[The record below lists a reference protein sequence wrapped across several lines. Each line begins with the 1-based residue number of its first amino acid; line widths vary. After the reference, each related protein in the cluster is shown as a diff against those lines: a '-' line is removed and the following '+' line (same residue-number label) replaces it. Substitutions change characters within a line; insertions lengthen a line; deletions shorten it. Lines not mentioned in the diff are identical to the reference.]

1 MTPTSPDTAQT
12 DTAQSAAVRPL
23 SACSIA
29 SWPRPARILAIALI
43 YVALA
48 QLALRV
54 LSPDSI
60 LAFIWPMAGLSIAAL
75 LMYGRSCW
83 PGIALGALGS
93 GVISLSQ
100 LGDPGNLPSLLVAT
114 AAALGATLQ
123 AMIGARVL
131 QPLYRGLIRHYDQT
145 PLLIPSILLVPVVC
159 LVAASIATAA
169 RFGFGTADFAA
180 LSGIWFSWWAGDS
193 LGVLLIMPLIM
204 AWVLYRRH
212 QQVRAGLV
220 LMLPLLTVAL
230 VLSGY
235 YWLAR
240 SEQLE
245 KQADLAVQGQDLS
258 TQLSG
263 LYVSQEN
270 AVMMAAAYV
279 ASSRDLSAATFSEF
293 TQRALSAEGVLW
305 LGWAEPDTPGGGFR
319 LQFAAG
325 PDAQKVQP
333 GLDFSVDARVNAALV
348 RAAQSGQPAQVL
360 HSELESGGTRLLFV
374 PVYHRDLDI
383 GSASLEERRAGVRGF
398 ALGALSLEPAAAL
411 AGDTIGVRFGMALA
425 AAPVSQVLFERQVPQ
440 DTVPGWTDQLHA
452 GQGEDMLLEL
462 WSLAPWRPGQSASV
476 KIYLVAAVLAA
487 LFATLLTFLS
497 AGQQARV
504 RHEVTHR
511 TAELTQAKGRLQRV
525 IDGSRLGFWDW
536 DLVRDEIQYSGC
548 WASMLGYRL
557 DELEHSYGTWAEL
570 VHPDDKPVLE
580 QAMDDLLHGRCED
593 YEHDHRLR
601 TATGDWRW
609 IRTSAGALS
618 RGESGKPLYISGT
631 HTDIHDKKQLELALK
646 ASEQQL
652 HEANATLE
660 RRVAARTAQLR
671 VSEGFM
677 RALINA
683 LNVHIVVLDA
693 DGGLITCN
701 ESWRSFVESNWR
713 QSRPIRRGVNYFSVC
728 GPAEQEGTGAAAL
741 IQAVM
746 QGTRQQG
753 AFEYAC
759 HSADQQ
765 HWFLCKVSRFRV
777 GGGALR
783 VVLSHENITLRKQ
796 AEVALKQLND
806 QLEQRVLART
816 EQLQQAQQGAEQ
828 ASQAKSQFLATMSH
842 EIRTPLNGVIGM
854 VDVLEQT
861 RLEPKQKG
869 MVDLIRVSG
878 LSLLSII
885 DDILDFSKIEAGHL
899 ELDPAP
905 FSITALVEQCCAMVD
920 NQASNRGVE
929 LRMFTDPQLA
939 PLLLGDE
946 LRIRQVLLNLAS
958 NAIKF
963 SSEGDGGQVSVR
975 VSLEQES
982 AQQVRVLLQVA
993 DNGIGMSEK
1002 AQASLFTAFK
1012 QADASTTR
1020 RFGGTGLGLA
1030 ISLHLVN
1037 MMQGDIKVRS
1047 APGEGSVFSVS
1058 LPLERLPEVQD
1069 MAVTESKVAGLNCLL
1084 VGSAQSLADDLQL
1097 YLQHA
1102 GCITDRV
1109 SSLEEAQRWQLQ
1121 QGDGLYIWVVDIER
1135 QARDIPG
1142 FELAADLAPGQDL
1155 VFVQIERGKRRYPRQ
1170 ARPNRVEVDGNV
1182 LSREML
1188 LAAVTYASRREILE
1202 PVKWGQAEAVEAD
1215 VLPTREEALQQGR
1228 LILVA
1233 EDNKVNQKVLMH
1245 QLGLLGYTADIAGN
1259 GIEAL
1264 ELWRQ
1269 GDYAVLLTDL
1279 HMPEMD
1285 GYQLT
1290 KALRAEQT
1298 QKARLP
1304 IIALTANAL
1313 KGEAQRCKDIGM
1325 DDFLSKPARLELLR
1339 AMLDKWMPS
1348 AAAAA
1353 AHANDAAD
1361 EPDAAQ
1367 PVTTSELA
1375 ERALLQAGAA
1385 EAMAI
1390 TGAEVE
1396 AAVADEPAMESMAE
1410 SETASAVLDT
1420 AELAALVGDD
1430 PEAILELLQD
1440 FRHYGLQT
1448 SVELL
1453 QAYADG
1459 EAEGVSAMAHKL
1471 KSSARSVG
1479 AIRLSEY
1486 CEQLEDAARDQDMA
1500 RVDGLI
1506 PLFRGQMNE
1515 VDQRIAAL

>member
-1 MTPTSPDTAQT
+1 MTQPPNSPDSAQT
-12 DTAQSAAVRPL
+12 DTAQTAAARPL

-43 YVALA
+43 YVTLA
-48 QLALRV
+48 QLALRF
-54 LSPDSI
+54 LSPDSVV
-60 LAFIWPMAGLSIAAL
+60 AFIWPLAGLSIGAL
-75 LMYGRSCW
+75 LMYGRTCW
-83 PGIALGALGS
+83 PGIALGAFGS
-93 GVISLSQ
+93 GVLGLSL
-100 LGDPGNLPSLLVAT
+100 LGDPGNLPPLLVAMAT
-114 AAALGATLQ
+114 ALGATLQ
-123 AMIGARVL
+123 AVIGARVL

-145 PLLIPSILLVPVVC
+145 PLLVPSILLVPVVC
-159 LVAASIATAA
+159 LVSASIATAA
-169 RFGFGTADFAA
+169 RFGFGGVDSSA
-180 LSGIWFSWWAGDS
+180 LSGIWFSWWASDS

-245 KQADLAVQGQDLS
+245 VQADLTARGQELS
-258 TQLSG
+258 ARLSS
-263 LYVSQEN
+263 LYAGQEH

-279 ASSRDLSAATFSEF
+279 ASSRGATAASFSEF

-305 LGWAEPDTPGGGFR
+305 LGWVEPNTEGDRFR
-319 LQFAAG
+319 LQYAAG
-325 PDAQKVQP
+325 PAAQRVQA
-333 GLDFSVDARVNAALV
+333 GLDFSANAGLNAALMS
-348 RAAQSGQPAQVL
+348 AAQSGQQALVL
-360 HSELESGGTRLLFV
+360 RPEVESGDGRLLFV
-374 PVYHRDLDI
+374 PVYRRDLDV

-398 ALGALSLEPAAAL
+398 AVGALSLEPATAL
-411 AGDTIGVRFGMALA
+411 TGDAVGVRFSLA
-425 AAPVSQVLFERQVPQ
+425 SAQASRVLFERQLPPDSVP
-440 DTVPGWTDQLHA
+440 DWTEQLHA
-452 GQGEDMLLEL
+452 GQGEDLLLEL
-462 WSLAPWRPGQSASV
+462 WSLTPWRPGQSASV
-476 KIYLVAAVLAA
+476 KVYLVAAVLAA
-487 LFATLLTFLS
+487 LFATLLTFLA

-504 RHEVTHR
+504 RHEVAHR
-511 TAELTQAKGRLQRV
+511 TAELTQAKARLQRI

-536 DLVRDEIQYSGC
+536 DLVRGEIQYSGC

-557 DELEHSYGTWAEL
+557 EELEHSYETWADL
-570 VHPDDKPVLE
+570 VHPDDKPMLE
-580 QAMDDLLHGRCED
+580 QAMDDLLQGRCEV

-601 TATGDWRW
+601 TSSGDWRW

-618 RGESGKPLYISGT
+618 RSESGKPLYISGT

-660 RRVAARTAQLR
+660 RRVVARTAQLR
-671 VSEGFM
+671 GSEGFM

-701 ESWRSFVESNWR
+701 ESWRAFVENNWR
-713 QSRPIRRGVNYFSVC
+713 QSQPISRGVNYFSVC
-728 GPAEQEGTGAAAL
+728 GPAEKEGTQAALL

-746 QGTRQQG
+746 QGTRKQG
-753 AFEYAC
+753 TFEYAC
-759 HSADQQ
+759 HSADEQ
-765 HWFLCKVSRFRV
+765 HWFLCKVSCFRV
-777 GGGALR
+777 GEGALR
-783 VVLSHENITLRKQ
+783 IVLSHENITLRKQ

-861 RLEPKQKG
+861 RLEAKQKG
-869 MVDLIRVSG
+869 MVDLIRISG

-905 FSITALVEQCCAMVD
+905 FSITAMVEQCCAMVD

-929 LRMFTDPQLA
+929 LRMFTDPRLEKE
-939 PLLLGDE
+939 LLGDE

-963 SSEGDGGQVSVR
+963 SSEGDGGRVSVR
-975 VSLEQES
+975 ISLEKETE
-982 AQQVRVLLQVA
+982 QQVRVLLEVV

-1030 ISLHLVN
+1030 ISLHLVK
-1037 MMQGDIKVRS
+1037 MMQGEIKVKS
-1047 APGEGSVFSVS
+1047 ATGEGSVFSVS
-1058 LPLERLPEVQD
+1058 LPLERLPEVPQ
-1069 MAVTESKVAGLNCLL
+1069 APVIASKVAGLNCLM
-1084 VGSAQSLADDLQL
+1084 VGSAQSLAEDLQL

-1102 GCITDRV
+1102 GCVTDRV

-1121 QGDGLYIWVVDIER
+1121 QGEGLYIWVVDIER
-1135 QARDIPG
+1135 QARELPG
-1142 FELAADLAPGQDL
+1142 FELVADVAPGQDL

-1202 PVKWGQAEAVEAD
+1202 PVKWGQPEAVEAD

-1245 QLGLLGYTADIAGN
+1245 QLGLLGYTADIAAN
-1259 GIEAL
+1259 GLEAL
-1264 ELWRQ
+1264 ELWRK

-1290 KALRAEQT
+1290 EALRAEQAP
-1298 QKARLP
+1298 QARLP
-1304 IIALTANAL
+1304 IIALSANAL

-1339 AMLDKWMPS
+1339 SMLNKWMPS
-1348 AAAAA
+1348 TIAG
-1353 AHANDAAD
+1353 
-1361 EPDAAQ
+1361 
-1367 PVTTSELA
+1367 VTTVGANGAGVVDEAIA
-1375 ERALLQAGAA
+1375 EVDA
-1385 EAMAI
+1385 EVE
-1390 TGAEVE
+1390 AEVE
-1396 AAVADEPAMESMAE
+1396 AAIVDEPVMD
-1410 SETASAVLDT
+1410 SETDNETESAVLDT

-1453 QAYADG
+1453 QAHEDG
-1459 EAEGVSAMAHKL
+1459 EADGVGAMAHKL

-1486 CEQLEDAARDQDMA
+1486 CEQLEDAARDLDMA
-1500 RVDGLI
+1500 RIDGLI